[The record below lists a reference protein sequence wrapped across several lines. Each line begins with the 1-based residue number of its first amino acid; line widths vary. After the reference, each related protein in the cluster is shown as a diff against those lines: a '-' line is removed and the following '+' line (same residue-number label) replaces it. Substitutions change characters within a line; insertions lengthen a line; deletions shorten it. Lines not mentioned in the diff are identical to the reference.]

1 MKDLKFYIFSGIILL
16 FIGLLVASVVYVV
29 NLKNQINNLTQQNL
43 IQNKTLQEQ
52 EQSLL
57 IYQRQNITLRKTI
70 TKLSQ
75 QKQQDIKELAEIDK
89 VEIGENKQEEL
100 LNSLKFNGL

>member
-1 MKDLKFYIFSGIILL
+1 MRDIKFYIFSGIILL

-43 IQNKTLQEQ
+43 IQSKILQEQ

-89 VEIGENKQEEL
+89 IEISENKQEEL
-100 LNSLKFNGL
+100 FNSLKFNGL

>member
-1 MKDLKFYIFSGIILL
+1 M
-16 FIGLLVASVVYVV
+16 V

>member
-1 MKDLKFYIFSGIILL
+1 MRDIKFYIFSGIILL

>member
-1 MKDLKFYIFSGIILL
+1 MRDIKFYIFSGIILL

-43 IQNKTLQEQ
+43 IQSKTLQEQ

-89 VEIGENKQEEL
+89 VEISENKQEEL